1 MNNHGRKG
9 ATAAPNVTR
18 PRANAVSAPNVTRPR
33 ANAVSAPSGGP
44 QNVGRNANTLPP
56 AGQMQPLNM
65 ANAAEA
71 RRQATK
77 PQSAANDNQSVLRP
91 A

>member
-1 MNNHGRKG
+1 MNNQGRR
-9 ATAAPNVTR
+9 AAMPAPNL
-18 PRANAVSAPNVTRPR
+18 TRPR
-33 ANAVSAPSGGP
+33 ANAVSAPSGGS
-44 QNVGRNANTLPP
+44 QNVGRNANFLPP

-77 PQSAANDNQSVLRP
+77 PQSAANDNQSILRP